1 MLENYKRY
9 LEFLDS
15 KLSKFFESQKP
26 YIFCKKGC
34 AHSLQTFTIPYSLL
48 EMKYFL
54 SGLETL
60 DSSITDKIEQN
71 LQDVLAKKKKFRGKK
86 IFV

>member
-34 AHSLQTFTIPYSLL
+34 AHCCKHSQFPYSLL

-86 IFV
+86 FL